1 MITGTRMTSNP
12 RGLTRTA
19 CNCIMSQ
26 RGLDIETVE
35 SRSSED
41 RRCPRV
47 FQHRERASPINAC
60 VHVLPAGASRSED
73 GVRFRRE
80 LAFY

>member
-1 MITGTRMTSNP
+1 MITGTRMTS
-12 RGLTRTA
+12 L
-19 CNCIMSQ
+19 
-26 RGLDIETVE
+26 
-35 SRSSED
+35 
-41 RRCPRV
+41 
-47 FQHRERASPINAC
+47 QHRERASPINAC